1 MATDSVIKG
10 KSINT
15 DKVTFSAP
23 NVLDNGAKLVYVNYN
38 GGKFTVQTPWMD
50 MPWQMSSF
58 TDDKYPK
65 HSITLSFRGMDE
77 RPELQAFHDKIAE
90 LEDKIIDGIYAAGEV
105 ACVSVHGGNRL
116 GGNSLLDLVVFG
128 RAAGIYIEESMKQ
141 GVELKN
147 ASYEDI
153 DKALERL
160 NKLNASSEG
169 EQVTALKERMQQ
181 NMQSN
186 FGVFRTKDLMEKGI
200 EDLSKVRDEV
210 ENMHLKDKSATF
222 NTARIEALEM
232 QNLFEVAEAT
242 AVTAN
247 SRKES
252 RGAHSRDDYPDRDD
266 ENWLKHSIYF
276 SETKEVSKR
285 DVNYRPKTVQAFQ
298 PTVRSY

>member
-1 MATDSVIKG
+1 MALEILEGRGCGPNADHIFLRLDHLGSEVVHKRLPGITELSKTFAGVDPAVQPIPVVPTCHYMMGGIPTNINGQVITVQDG
-10 KSINT
+10 Q
-15 DKVTFSAP
+15 DKV
-23 NVLDNGAKLVYVNYN
+23 VEGL
-38 GGKFTVQTPWMD
+38 
-50 MPWQMSSF
+50 
-58 TDDKYPK
+58 
-65 HSITLSFRGMDE
+65 
-77 RPELQAFHDKIAE
+77 
-90 LEDKIIDGIYAAGEV
+90 YAAGEV

-128 RAAGIYIEESMKQ
+128 RAAGIYIEDSMKQ

-181 NMQSN
+181 NMQNN

-247 SRKES
+247 SRKEC